1 MPPPVTRRLRQGSL
15 VLLLLLVAAVPA
27 AGQALP
33 EGPDLPPPDPTPA
46 PAPAPAPRPAPA
58 PTPGPDAG
66 PAEPDGPSPAELA
79 QQREEAAAAA
89 AAARAA
95 EQARRRAE
103 AARRRAE
110 ALRLARI
117 ERGNEFRD
125 LQLASEGVETIAG
138 EVADTSRDLE
148 ALAVSAAVVASDP
161 GASSG
166 SGSGSGGGSNALMLL
181 LLVASA
187 FSAALAMLPM
197 GARAFQARHHE
208 AVDMTSEH
216 RAGVA
221 DYVLERLPVL
231 EQRRVE
237 LAGVSAACLLVAV
250 LVVVGLL

>member
-103 AARRRAE
+103 ALRRQ
-110 ALRLARI
+110 RI